1 MSGRPPAVLP
11 DLLRRGLTT
20 VFCGSAAG
28 RVSAE
33 VGAPYAGPGNKFWPM
48 LAETGLTP
56 RRFAPQEAGLLAG
69 LGIGLT
75 DINKAEFGSDRD
87 LTAAGDDPDALLR
100 KIERFRP
107 RLVAFT
113 AKRPAQVFLGR
124 KAVDYGPQAGR
135 IGRTLLFV
143 LPSPS
148 GLAQYWWDPGWWHR
162 LADLHRA
169 ERAGQPSAASS
180 AAKPAR

>member
-1 MSGRPPAVLP
+1 MAVLP
-11 DLLRRGLTT
+11 DLLAPGLVT

-33 VGAPYAGPGNKFWPM
+33 IGAPYAGPGNKFWPT

-56 RRFAPQEAGLLAG
+56 RLFKPQESTDLLT

-75 DINKAEFGSDRD
+75 DINKTQSGADSD
-87 LTAAGDDPDALLR
+87 LTADGDDPTALVE
-100 KIERFRP
+100 KIERYRP
-107 RLVAFT
+107 SLLAFT
-113 AKRPAQVFLGR
+113 AKRPASVFIG
-124 KAVDYGPQAGR
+124 AVFDVKTIDYGLQAQQVGPTR
-135 IGRTLLFV
+135 LFV

-148 GLAQYWWDPGWWHR
+148 GLAIRYWDPQWWHR

-169 ERAGQPSAASS
+169 GAA
-180 AAKPAR
+180 RR